1 MTAKEFWED
10 DPALFWSYRISYIQ
24 RKKNEQEMQNTMLW
38 LQGAYFYDAVTKA
51 LANAFSKGKKYNYIE
66 KPFEFN
72 EKQLKTEVAKEKAQK
87 SNSYWASFKD
97 RLSNTQK
104 QV

>member
-10 DPALFWSYRISYIQ
+10 DPALFWSYRISYIN
-24 RKKNEQEMQNTMLW
+24 RKKNEQEVQNEMLW

-66 KPFEFN
+66 KPFNFS
-72 EKQLKTEVAKEKAQK
+72 EKEVKKEVAKEKALK
-87 SNSYWASFKD
+87 SNSFWASFKD
-97 RLSNTQK
+97 RLSNARE
-104 QV
+104 